1 MLPSRRLHRSTS
13 GYAGNPMADSTVR
26 FGEVDLTT
34 CDREPI
40 HIPGSIQPHGVLLVV
55 DRKDLAVEQIAGDA
69 SRLIGVDP
77 EHALGLPLSRLLD
90 SDTAAFATERLSAP
104 SGFVAP
110 IVRLGASACGG
121 TSPLDLTLHAMDRT
135 VIVELEPARRALDSS
150 QDVIAR
156 LKTLLSAVQLTASVE
171 ECCAAAAVAMRAA
184 TGFDRAMVYRFLP
197 DGSGVVAAEDAA
209 AGLES
214 FLGLHYPAS
223 DIPKQARELYRRN
236 WLRAIPNIDY
246 VAAPLQP
253 AVNRRT
259 QRPIDMSHCDLR
271 SVSPIHLEY
280 LRNMGVCA
288 SLSASIVFKD
298 QLWGMLVLHHYSPR
312 HAPADLRVACETFA
326 QILSLHI
333 EAKEQA
339 ETSVLRIETRRT
351 REEFVANLN
360 GAADIGVV
368 LAAWD
373 LLHYVGAT
381 GGAVYLEGNLHLV
394 GDTPAAADVI
404 ALVQWLNGINRPLF
418 ATDDLSSKYLPAA
431 QFSAIASGLLSVSL
445 SRVPRDYVLWFR
457 PEIGRTVRWAGDPS
471 KPTRV
476 DRHGARL
483 TPRGSFAEW
492 LEVTRMHSAPWSEMD
507 LEAAEALRV
516 VLLESVLKSLDLAR
530 REREIEAT
538 RSMNEEL
545 ERRVAQRTEQLH
557 ALVADLE
564 AVEERER
571 RQIARD
577 LHDDFG
583 QTLAAARIR
592 LTSLCNDKRSD
603 VRSAANEVA
612 VLIDRANSAIRSL
625 AAQLA
630 PDVLHELGLA
640 PALDWLGEEL
650 ERTFG
655 LKVEVVDDGL
665 PKPLAQEARS
675 ILYRA
680 VRELLI
686 NVAKHAKTDSAV
698 VECECRGEQIVVRV
712 SDRGVGY
719 DATTALGARQRGL
732 GLISVRERLS
742 LIGGTVEMNSV
753 PGGGTVAKLT
763 APLVSHE
770 SSSSQS
776 GS

>member
-1 MLPSRRLHRSTS
+1 MRDE
-13 GYAGNPMADSTVR
+13 AVR
-26 FGEVDLTT
+26 FGEADLTT

-40 HIPGSIQPHGVLLVV
+40 HIPGSIQPHGMLLVV
-55 DRKDLAVEQIAGDA
+55 DRKALTVEQMAGDA
-69 SRLIGVDP
+69 KSLLGVAP
-77 EHALGLPLSRLLD
+77 EHTIGQPLSKILD
-90 SDTAAFATERLSAP
+90 SDTAAFVTARLGATSA
-104 SGFVAP
+104 FVAP
-110 IVRLGASACGG
+110 IMRLGASSCAG
-121 TSPLDLTLHAMDRT
+121 TPLDLTLHARERT
-135 VIVELEPARRALDSS
+135 VIVELEPARRSIGGSD
-150 QDVIAR
+150 DPIAR
-156 LKTLLSAVQLTASVE
+156 LKTLVSAVQLTASVD
-171 ECCAAAAVAMRAA
+171 ECCVAAAAAMRAA

-236 WLRAIPNIDY
+236 WLRAIPNVDY

-259 QRPIDMSHCDLR
+259 RQPIDMSYCDLR

-312 HAPADLRVACETFA
+312 HTPADLRVACETFA

-339 ETSVLRIETRRT
+339 ENSVQRVESRRA
-351 REEFVANLN
+351 REVLVADLN
-360 GAADIGVV
+360 GSGDIAAV

-373 LLHYVGAT
+373 LLPYVGAT
-381 GGAVYLEGNLHLV
+381 GAAVYLEGNLHRV
-394 GDTPAAADVI
+394 GDAPAAAAVV

-418 ATDDLSSKYLPAA
+418 ATDHLSAEYRPAA
-431 QFSAIASGLLSVSL
+431 ELSAVASGLLSVSL

-457 PEIGRTVRWAGDPS
+457 PEMGRTVRWAGDPS
-471 KPTRV
+471 KPTKV

-516 VLLESVLKSLDLAR
+516 VLLESVLKSVDLAR
-530 REREIEAT
+530 REREVEASRAMT
-538 RSMNEEL
+538 EEL
-545 ERRVAQRTEQLH
+545 ERRVAQRTAQLR

-564 AVEERER
+564 AVEEQER

-603 VRSAANEVA
+603 VRNAANEVA
-612 VLIDRANSAIRSL
+612 ALIDRANSAIRSL

-630 PDVLHELGLA
+630 PDVLHELGLSA
-640 PALDWLGEEL
+640 ALDWLGEEI

-655 LKVEVVDDGL
+655 LNVKVVDDGAA
-665 PKPLAQEARS
+665 KPLAQEARS

-686 NVAKHAKTDSAV
+686 NVAKHAKTDSAIV
-698 VECECRGEQIVVRV
+698 QCECRDDRIIVRV
-712 SDRGVGY
+712 SDQGVGY
-719 DATTALGARQRGL
+719 DPAAALAGRQRGL

-742 LIGGTVEMNSV
+742 LIGGTFEMRSA
-753 PGGGTVAKLT
+753 PGGGTLAKLT
-763 APLVSHE
+763 APLMTGE
-770 SSSSQS
+770 PATRE
-776 GS
+776 GGR